1 MKTQS
6 KILVAAF
13 AASVLTACSS
23 VATFDYESASS
34 PMAEFNE
41 TGFTKKTIAVV
52 PFLDQRDTKYYDATQ
67 AKQAEAHP
75 EGEHG
80 SFYLGF
86 IPLMPAG
93 FVEKE
98 KPEKSQRSFVSLKRF
113 QFDVRHDLA
122 DAAYTSL
129 KYSNLFSD
137 VTKADSVEQADTDYV
152 WRGKVTN
159 TYYGGNLYSYC
170 LTYLVSPV
178 FWVLGAP
185 SGTSENQLWVKY
197 ELIDR
202 ATGNVVWNYDYRG
215 RDYLMHWIY
224 ARVGKDTSMYAELM
238 RQGMNSA
245 LWELSVKLPTFEKKA
260 MK

>member
-1 MKTQS
+1 MKTQ
-6 KILVAAF
+6 ILVAAF

-23 VATFDYESASS
+23 VATFDYDSASS
-34 PMAEFNE
+34 PMAVFQDA
-41 TGFTKKTIAVV
+41 GVPTKTVAVV
-52 PFLDQRDTKYYDATQ
+52 PFLDQRDAKYYDATQ
-67 AKQAEAHP
+67 AKQAAAHP
-75 EGEHG
+75 AGDHG
-80 SFYLGF
+80 SFLYGF

-98 KPEKSQRSFVSLKRF
+98 KPETSRGFVSLKEF
-113 QFDVRHDLA
+113 QFDVQQDLA
-122 DAAYTSL
+122 DAAYASL
-129 KYSNLFSD
+129 AKCGLFKN
-137 VTKADSVEQADTDYV
+137 VTKADSVDAADADYV

-159 TYYGGNLYSYC
+159 TFYGGNMYSYC

-202 ATGNVVWNYDYRG
+202 KTGDVVWNYDFRG
-215 RDYLMHWIY
+215 RDYITHWIY
-224 ARVGKDTSMYAELM
+224 ARIGKDTSLYPELM

-245 LWELSVKLPTFEKKA
+245 LWELSVKLPALNK
-260 MK
+260 

>member
-1 MKTQS
+1 MKTQTR
-6 KILVAAF
+6 ILIAAF

-23 VATFDYESASS
+23 VATFDYDTASS
-34 PMAEFNE
+34 PMAVFQDAPAPA
-41 TGFTKKTIAVV
+41 KTVAVV

-67 AKQAEAHP
+67 AKQAAAHP
-75 EGEHG
+75 AGDHG
-80 SFYLGF
+80 SFLYGF

-98 KPEKSQRSFVSLKRF
+98 KPELSSSRFVSLKKF
-113 QFDVRHDLA
+113 EFDVSRDLA
-122 DAAYTSL
+122 DAAYASL
-129 KYSNLFSD
+129 KESGLFKNVS
-137 VTKADSVEQADTDYV
+137 KADSVEAAKADYV

-159 TYYGGNLYSYC
+159 TYYGGNMYSYC

-197 ELIDR
+197 ELIDCK
-202 ATGNVVWNYDYRG
+202 TGDVVWNYDYRG
-215 RDYLMHWIY
+215 RDYITHWIY
-224 ARVGKDTSMYAELM
+224 ARIGKDTSLYPELM

-245 LWELSVKLPTFEKKA
+245 LWELSVKLPALK
-260 MK
+260 

>member
-1 MKTQS
+1 MNKQIQ
-6 KILVAAF
+6 ILAAAF
-13 AASVLTACSS
+13 AASVLAACSS
-23 VATFDYESASS
+23 VATFDYDTAVS
-34 PMAEFNE
+34 PMAEFQDVSVP
-41 TGFTKKTIAVV
+41 KKTVAVV

-67 AKQAEAHP
+67 AKQAAAHP
-75 EGEHG
+75 AGEHG

-98 KPEKSQRSFVSLKRF
+98 KPELSTRSFVSLKRF
-113 QFDVRHDLA
+113 EFDVPRDLA
-122 DAAYTSL
+122 DAAFASLEKSGLFTSV
-129 KYSNLFSD
+129 S
-137 VTKADSVEQADTDYV
+137 KADSVEEADTDYV

-185 SGTSENQLWVKY
+185 SGTSENQLWIKY

-202 ATGNVVWNYDYRG
+202 KTGNVVWNYDYRG
-215 RDYLMHWIY
+215 RDYITHWIY
-224 ARVGKDTSMYAELM
+224 ARVGKDTSLYPELM

-245 LWELSVKLPTFEKKA
+245 LWELSVKLPTLDK
-260 MK
+260 